1 MLLRTVS
8 CDGGMRVD
16 LSCDTCG
23 ESYEP
28 VNVARFSRRLIWAA
42 ARSDGWVEVSASA
55 VIGAV
60 LARHRCPP
68 CAVEA
73 ALLPRPA
80 TVAVPTATP
89 ALPGVAPVF

>member
-28 VNVARFSRRLIWAA
+28 ANVARFSRRLMWAA
-42 ARSDGWVEVSASA
+42 ARSDGWVEASASA
-55 VIGAV
+55 ASGGV
-60 LARHRCPP
+60 LARHRCPS
-68 CAVEA
+68 CALGTAV
-73 ALLPRPA
+73 
-80 TVAVPTATP
+80 VPTATP

>member
-1 MLLRTVS
+1 MLLRTTS

-28 VNVARFSRRLIWAA
+28 ASVVRFSRRLMWAA
-42 ARSDGWVEVSASA
+42 ARSDGWVEFSANATS
-55 VIGAV
+55 GGV
-60 LARHRCPP
+60 LARHRCPS
-68 CAVEA
+68 CATA
-73 ALLPRPA
+73 
-80 TVAVPTATP
+80 AVPTVAS